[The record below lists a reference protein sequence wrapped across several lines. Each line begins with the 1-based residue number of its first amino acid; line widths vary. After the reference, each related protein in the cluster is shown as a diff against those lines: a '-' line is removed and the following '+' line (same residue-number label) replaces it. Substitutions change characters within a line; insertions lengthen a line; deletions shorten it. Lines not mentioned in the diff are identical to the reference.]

1 MLKQVLINVEPT
13 DMRVAILDDGILAEL
28 FVEAFDAN
36 RTLGNIYKG
45 TVEGIIPG
53 LKAAFV
59 NIGMERN
66 AFLHFSDILQE
77 FELPTRGRPER
88 LSPRGNKA
96 QMERDEAEAAEGF
109 DEDEFIPPPVMP
121 DEDEIEAIDEADDG
135 SKPKARAK
143 KVKKPRRP
151 LRVGDSILVQVTK
164 EPLGEKG
171 PRVTSYISIPGRYLV
186 LMPFSERSGGVSRKI
201 ENPGERRRLRELLRS
216 LESDEGSFIIRT
228 AGLEQ
233 GDDEIKEDCEALR
246 TKWAEIKKS
255 GIRASSSSLIHNEQE
270 ILLRLVRDT
279 LRNDID
285 EILIDSQVEM
295 KKLLGACEKMA
306 PNMVDRVHLVESGK
320 NIFDVF
326 KVEEQFQ
333 RALRPKVWLKSGGF
347 LVIDETEAMAA
358 IDVNSGKY
366 VGTGDQNEVI
376 LKTNLEAC
384 EMVSRQLRLRDLGGL
399 VVIDFIDMTNRSH
412 QQQVLREFRS
422 CLKRDNT
429 KFSMTGFSEF
439 GLVEMTRKRV
449 RKSLSHSIFRM
460 CPYCEG
466 AGRVLTHAQ
475 IWKKIKYSL
484 VDQLLQDPN
493 IARIEIAVNSI
504 IRTYLAKEVL
514 GDIQAI
520 AAQFEVKLD
529 FTGNL
534 DFHLEQFE
542 VLNTDRS
549 IVQAHNSKPGRRRA
563 PAMKKD
569 LESAEVAQD
578 NPA

>member
-13 DMRVAILDDGILAEL
+13 DMRVAILDDGVLAEL
-28 FVEAFDAN
+28 FVEDFGGN

-53 LKAAFV
+53 LKAAFI

-96 QMERDEAEAAEGF
+96 QIDRDESDAAEGF

-121 DEDEIEAIDEADDG
+121 DEDETDEADDG
-135 SKPKARAK
+135 AKPKGKAK
-143 KVKKPRRP
+143 KAKKPRRP
-151 LRVGDSILVQVTK
+151 LRVGDAILVQVTK

-201 ENPGERRRLRELLRS
+201 ENPSERRRLRELLRS

-228 AGLEQ
+228 AGLDQ
-233 GDDEIKEDCEALR
+233 DDDDIREDCDALR
-246 TKWAEIKKS
+246 TKWAAIKKS

-295 KKLLGACEKMA
+295 KKLLGACVKMA

-384 EMVSRQLRLRDLGGL
+384 AMVSRQLRLRDLGGL

-412 QQQVLREFRS
+412 QQQVLREFRA

-449 RKSLSHSIFRM
+449 RKSLSHSIFRT

-484 VDQLLQDPN
+484 VDQLLADPN

-504 IRTYLAKEVL
+504 IRTYLANEVL
-514 GDIQAI
+514 EDIRAI

-542 VLNTDRS
+542 VINTDRS
-549 IVQAHNSKPGRRRA
+549 IVQAQSPTPTRRRA
-563 PAMKKD
+563 PAKKKD